1 MRNLRKFSIFL
12 LFIAVF
18 GVLLYSLFPAALGD
32 MAENLRSGGGTR
44 TFIQAVQGA
53 DGVAYALEAERGG
66 GYSLYGA
73 SAEGRV
79 SQRPLSEGLPQDFS
93 VEQIYVAK
101 NGCILLGLYERA
113 GVELTRYALYAALPE
128 QPFQLLLEAPLSGTT
143 GDQRRASAG
152 LLYVTADGELVELAV
167 LQEGEY
173 AAYTFDPAQGQGLV
187 AAGALT
193 GEDVQ
198 EAQAAN
204 AAALEQARQAVSL
217 AGLPGASVAWL
228 APDGNGGAL
237 ALLYESGQ
245 MLLSVSPQGGHTD
258 LSAGLYRIPWQS
270 GLVLALLVAGVLFLS
285 YGFYYLVCE
294 YQKLYFPLVVKNLLW
309 LGLAG
314 YVAVSA
320 ALLIAVGPRYRA
332 GAEQNILAAL
342 EAQAAQVTAQDEAG
356 LTQAAQALAQADGD
370 YADCT
375 FLALGQGA
383 DGAYEVLASSGP
395 EAAGTALQTPGFLPG
410 VAEQLALAREKGQY
424 AGHATSGGIG
434 YYYAVCLKAEGGAL
448 YVRVQDKALEQ
459 AIQGGIL
466 ELGLYAYGAVALVVL
481 LSLLAIGEAALGAR
495 RVTRGVDLLASG
507 APQVR
512 VEHHTG
518 DELEALAAAFND
530 LSGALEKK
538 KESAALAGSAYMRF
552 VPRRLVALL
561 GVANIE
567 QVDKDTSV
575 SQEIAMMVVRFRFPE
590 AAYQQD
596 AQTLFDNINE
606 VFAHIAG
613 AVSGAGGTIYNFTH
627 DGFDAVFES
636 GPQAAVGAAVEVRQ
650 ALLELNAQREAR
662 DDAPVELR
670 VALDHGVAMM
680 GVVGDEDRVVPTV
693 VSACLNTARK
703 LVELAQV
710 LDANILCTMAVA
722 DAAKEYHL
730 RYIGKSRDGD
740 SPIRV
745 YEIFDGDPYG
755 MRLAKESARASFSA
769 GIYALYSGD
778 FAQAKRLFMEIAR
791 QQGEDGVAR
800 HYLYLADRFEK
811 QAPDWIGLNGSEPAS
826 RREV

>member
-1 MRNLRKFSIFL
+1 MRNLRKFSVFL

-53 DGVAYALEAERGG
+53 DGVAYALEAESGG
-66 GYSLYGA
+66 GYTLYGT

-79 SQRPLSEGLPQDFS
+79 STQSLSAGLPQDFS

-113 GVELTRYALYAALPE
+113 GMELTRYALYAGLPE
-128 QPFQLLLEAPLSGTT
+128 QPFQLLLEAPLSGIT

-187 AAGALT
+187 AAGAL
-193 GEDVQ
+193 GEEEVQ
-198 EAQAAN
+198 AAQAAN
-204 AAALEQARQAVSL
+204 EAAREQAGQAVAL
-217 AGLPGASVAWL
+217 AGLPGASIAWL

-245 MLLSVSPQGGHTD
+245 MLLSVSSQGGHTD
-258 LSAGLYRIPWQS
+258 LSAGLYRTPWQS

-314 YVAVSA
+314 YVALSA
-320 ALLIAVGPRYRA
+320 TLLFAIGPRYRA
-332 GAEQNILAAL
+332 GAEENILAGL
-342 EAQAAQVTAQDEAG
+342 EAQAAQVTAEDSAG
-356 LTQAAQALAQADGD
+356 LTQAAQALAQADED

-375 FLALGQGA
+375 FLALGQGE

-466 ELGLYAYGAVALVVL
+466 ELGLYAYGAVALVVV
-481 LSLLAIGEAALGAR
+481 LSLLAIGEVALGAR
-495 RVTRGVDLLASG
+495 RVTRGVDLLAAG

-518 DELEALAAAFND
+518 DEMEALAAAFND
-530 LSGALEKK
+530 LSGALEEK
-538 KESAALAGSAYMRF
+538 KENAALAGNAYMRF

-561 GVANIE
+561 GVSNIE

-613 AVSGAGGTIYNFTH
+613 AVSGGGGTIYNFTH

-662 DDAPVELR
+662 GDAPVELR

-778 FAQAKRLFMEIAR
+778 YAQAKRLFMEIAR

>member
-1 MRNLRKFSIFL
+1 MRNLRKFSVFL

-79 SQRPLSEGLPQDFS
+79 SERPLSEGLPQDFS

-113 GVELTRYALYAALPE
+113 GMELTRYALYAGLPE
-128 QPFQLLLEAPLSGTT
+128 QPFQLLLEAPLSGIT

-187 AAGALT
+187 AAGAL
-193 GEDVQ
+193 GEEEVQ
-198 EAQAAN
+198 AAQAAN
-204 AAALEQARQAVSL
+204 EAAREQAGQAVAL
-217 AGLPGASVAWL
+217 AGLPGASIAWL

-245 MLLSVSPQGGHTD
+245 MLLSVSSQGGHTD
-258 LSAGLYRIPWQS
+258 LSAGLYRTPWQS

-356 LTQAAQALAQADGD
+356 LTQAAQALAQADED

-375 FLALGQGA
+375 FLALGQGE

-466 ELGLYAYGAVALVVL
+466 ELGLYAYGAVALVVV
-481 LSLLAIGEAALGAR
+481 LSLLAIGEVALGAR
-495 RVTRGVDLLASG
+495 RVTRGVDLLAAG

-518 DELEALAAAFND
+518 DEMEALAAAFND
-530 LSGALEKK
+530 LSGALEEK
-538 KESAALAGSAYMRF
+538 KENAALAGNAYMRF

-561 GVANIE
+561 GVSNIE

-613 AVSGAGGTIYNFTH
+613 AVSGGGGTIYNFTH

-662 DDAPVELR
+662 GDAPVELR

-710 LDANILCTMAVA
+710 LDANILCTMVVA
-722 DAAKEYHL
+722 DAAKDYNL

-740 SPIRV
+740 SVIRV

-778 FAQAKRLFMEIAR
+778 YAQAKRLFMEIAR

>member
-1 MRNLRKFSIFL
+1 MRNLRKFSVFL

-79 SQRPLSEGLPQDFS
+79 SERPLSEGLPQDFS

-143 GDQRRASAG
+143 ADQRRASAG

-187 AAGALT
+187 AAGAL
-193 GEDVQ
+193 GEEEVQ
-198 EAQAAN
+198 AAQAAN
-204 AAALEQARQAVSL
+204 EAAREQAGQAVAL
-217 AGLPGASVAWL
+217 AGLPGASIAWL

-245 MLLSVSPQGGHTD
+245 MLLSVSSQGGHTD
-258 LSAGLYRIPWQS
+258 LSAGLYRTPWQS

-314 YVAVSA
+314 YVALSA
-320 ALLIAVGPRYRA
+320 TLLFAIGPRYRA
-332 GAEQNILAAL
+332 GAEENILAGL
-342 EAQAAQVTAQDEAG
+342 EAQAAQVTAEDSAG
-356 LTQAAQALAQADGD
+356 LTQAAQALAQADEAYG
-370 YADCT
+370 DCT
-375 FLALGQGA
+375 FLRLGPGA
-383 DGAYEVLASSGP
+383 DGTYEVLASSGP

-466 ELGLYAYGAVALVVL
+466 ELALYAYGAVALVVV
-481 LSLLAIGEAALGAR
+481 LSLLAIGEVALGAR
-495 RVTRGVDLLASG
+495 RVTRGVDLLAAG

-518 DELEALAAAFND
+518 DEMEALAAAFND
-530 LSGALEKK
+530 LSGALEEK
-538 KESAALAGSAYMRF
+538 KENAALAGNAYMRF

-561 GVANIE
+561 GVSNIE

-613 AVSGAGGTIYNFTH
+613 AVSGGGGTIYNFTH

-662 DDAPVELR
+662 GDAPVELR

-710 LDANILCTMAVA
+710 LDANILCTMVVA
-722 DAAKEYHL
+722 DAAKDYNL

-740 SPIRV
+740 SVIRV

-778 FAQAKRLFMEIAR
+778 YAQAKRLFMEIAR

-811 QAPDWIGLNGSEPAS
+811 QPPDWIGLNGTEPAG

>member
-1 MRNLRKFSIFL
+1 MRNLRKFSVFL

-53 DGVAYALEAERGG
+53 DGVAYALEAEPGG
-66 GYSLYGA
+66 GYTLYGT

-79 SQRPLSEGLPQDFS
+79 STQSLSAGLPQDFS

-113 GVELTRYALYAALPE
+113 GMELTRYALYAGLPE
-128 QPFQLLLEAPLSGTT
+128 QPFQLLLEAPLSGIT

-193 GEDVQ
+193 GDDVQ

-228 APDGNGGAL
+228 APTGEGGAL

-245 MLLSVSPQGGHTD
+245 MLLAVSHGGEYVD
-258 LSAGLYRIPWQS
+258 LSAGLYRTPWQS

-332 GAEQNILAAL
+332 GAEQNILAGL
-342 EAQAAQVTAQDEAG
+342 EAQAAQVTAQDETG
-356 LTQAAQALAQADGD
+356 LTQAAQALAQADED

-375 FLALGQGA
+375 FLALGQGE

-410 VAEQLALAREKGQY
+410 VAEQLVLAREKGQY

-434 YYYAVCLKAEGGAL
+434 YYYAVGLKAEGGAL

-459 AIQGGIL
+459 EIQAGIL
-466 ELGLYAYGAVALVVL
+466 ELALYAYGAVALVVV
-481 LSLLAIGEAALGAR
+481 LSLLAIGEVALGAR

-530 LSGALEKK
+530 LSGALEEK
-538 KESAALAGSAYMRF
+538 KENAALAGNAYMRF

-561 GVANIE
+561 GVSNIE

-613 AVSGAGGTIYNFTH
+613 AVSGGGGTIYNFTH

-662 DDAPVELR
+662 GDAPVELR

-710 LDANILCTMAVA
+710 LDANILCTMVVA
-722 DAAKEYHL
+722 DAAKDYNL

-740 SPIRV
+740 SVIRV

-778 FAQAKRLFMEIAR
+778 YAQAKRLFMEIAR

-811 QAPDWIGLNGSEPAS
+811 QPPDWIGLNGTEPAG

>member
-1 MRNLRKFSIFL
+1 MRNLRKFSVFL

-79 SQRPLSEGLPQDFS
+79 SERPLSEGLPQDFS

-113 GVELTRYALYAALPE
+113 GMELTRYALYAGLPE

-143 GDQRRASAG
+143 ADQRRASAG
-152 LLYVTADGELVELAV
+152 LLYAASDGELVELAV

-217 AGLPGASVAWL
+217 AGLPGASIAWL

-245 MLLSVSPQGGHTD
+245 MLLSVSSQGGHTD
-258 LSAGLYRIPWQS
+258 LSAGLYRTPWQS

-332 GAEQNILAAL
+332 GAEQNILAGL

-356 LTQAAQALAQADGD
+356 LTQAAQTLAQADED

-375 FLALGQGA
+375 FLALGQGE

-410 VAEQLALAREKGQY
+410 VAEQLVLAREKGQY

-434 YYYAVCLKAEGGAL
+434 YYYAVGLKAEGGAL

-459 AIQGGIL
+459 EIQAGIL
-466 ELGLYAYGAVALVVL
+466 ELALYAYGAVALVVV
-481 LSLLAIGEAALGAR
+481 LSLLAIGEVALGAR
-495 RVTRGVDLLASG
+495 RVTRGVDLLAAG

-518 DELEALAAAFND
+518 DEMEALAAAFND
-530 LSGALEKK
+530 LSGALEEK
-538 KESAALAGSAYMRF
+538 KENAALAGNAYMRF

-561 GVANIE
+561 GVSNIE

-613 AVSGAGGTIYNFTH
+613 AVSGGGGTIYNFTH

-662 DDAPVELR
+662 GDAPVELR

-710 LDANILCTMAVA
+710 LDANILCTMVVA
-722 DAAKEYHL
+722 DAAKDYNL

-740 SPIRV
+740 SVIRV

-778 FAQAKRLFMEIAR
+778 YAQAKRLFMEIAR

-811 QAPDWIGLNGSEPAS
+811 QPPDWIGLNGTEPAG

>member
-1 MRNLRKFSIFL
+1 MRNLRKFSVFL

-53 DGVAYALEAERGG
+53 DGVAYALEAESGG
-66 GYSLYGA
+66 GYTLYGT

-79 SQRPLSEGLPQDFS
+79 STQSLSAGLPQDFS

-113 GVELTRYALYAALPE
+113 GMELTRYALYAGLPE
-128 QPFQLLLEAPLSGTT
+128 QPFQLLLEAPLSGIT

-198 EAQAAN
+198 EAQAAKE
-204 AAALEQARQAVSL
+204 AALEQARQAVSL

-245 MLLSVSPQGGHTD
+245 MLLSVSSQGGHTD
-258 LSAGLYRIPWQS
+258 LSAGLYRTPWQS

-356 LTQAAQALAQADGD
+356 LTQAAQALAQADEAYG
-370 YADCT
+370 DCT
-375 FLALGQGA
+375 FLRLGPGA

-434 YYYAVCLKAEGGAL
+434 YYYAVGQNGENGVL
-448 YVRVQDKALEQ
+448 YLRVQDRELTQE
-459 AIQGGIL
+459 IQTGML
-466 ELGLYAYGAVALVVL
+466 ELALYAYGAVALVVV
-481 LSLLAIGEAALGAR
+481 LSLLAIGEVVLGAR
-495 RVTRGVDLLASG
+495 RVTRGVDLLAAG

-518 DELEALAAAFND
+518 DEMEALAAAFND
-530 LSGALEKK
+530 LSGALEEK
-538 KESAALAGSAYMRF
+538 KENAALAGNAYMRF

-561 GVANIE
+561 GVSNIE

-613 AVSGAGGTIYNFTH
+613 AVSGGGGTIYNFTH

-662 DDAPVELR
+662 GDAPVELR

-710 LDANILCTMAVA
+710 LDANILCTMVVA
-722 DAAKEYHL
+722 DAAKDYNL

-740 SPIRV
+740 SVIRV

-778 FAQAKRLFMEIAR
+778 YAQAKRLFMEIAR

-811 QAPDWIGLNGSEPAS
+811 QPPDWIGLNGTEPAG

>member
-1 MRNLRKFSIFL
+1 MRNLRKFSVFL

-53 DGVAYALEAERGG
+53 DGVAYALEAEPGG
-66 GYSLYGA
+66 GYTLYGT

-79 SQRPLSEGLPQDFS
+79 STQSLSAGLPQDFS

-113 GVELTRYALYAALPE
+113 GMELTRYALYAGLPE
-128 QPFQLLLEAPLSGTT
+128 QPFQLLLEAPLSGIT

-217 AGLPGASVAWL
+217 AGLPGASIAWL

-245 MLLSVSPQGGHTD
+245 MLLSVSSQGGHTD
-258 LSAGLYRIPWQS
+258 LSAGLYRTPWQS

-356 LTQAAQALAQADGD
+356 LTQAAQALAQADEAYG
-370 YADCT
+370 DCT
-375 FLALGQGA
+375 FLRLGPGA

-434 YYYAVCLKAEGGAL
+434 YYYAVGQNGENGVL
-448 YVRVQDKALEQ
+448 YLRVQDRELTQE
-459 AIQGGIL
+459 IQTGML
-466 ELGLYAYGAVALVVL
+466 ELALYAYGAVALVVV
-481 LSLLAIGEAALGAR
+481 LSLLAIGEVVLGAR
-495 RVTRGVDLLASG
+495 RVTRGVDLLAAG

-518 DELEALAAAFND
+518 DEMEALAAAFND
-530 LSGALEKK
+530 LSGALEEK
-538 KESAALAGSAYMRF
+538 KENAALAGNAYMRF

-561 GVANIE
+561 GVSNIE

-613 AVSGAGGTIYNFTH
+613 AVSGGGGTIYNFTH

-662 DDAPVELR
+662 GDAPVELR

-710 LDANILCTMAVA
+710 LDANILCTMVVA
-722 DAAKEYHL
+722 DAAKDYNL

-740 SPIRV
+740 SVIRV

-778 FAQAKRLFMEIAR
+778 YAQAKRLFMEIAR

-811 QAPDWIGLNGSEPAS
+811 QPPDWIGLNGTEPAG

>member
-53 DGVAYALEAERGG
+53 DGVAYALEAEPGG
-66 GYSLYGA
+66 GYTLYGT

-79 SQRPLSEGLPQDFS
+79 STQSLSAGLPQDFS

-143 GDQRRASAG
+143 ADQRRASAG

-187 AAGALT
+187 AAGAL
-193 GEDVQ
+193 GEEEVQ
-198 EAQAAN
+198 AAQAAN
-204 AAALEQARQAVSL
+204 EAAREQAGQAVAL
-217 AGLPGASVAWL
+217 AGLPGASIAWL

-245 MLLSVSPQGGHTD
+245 MLLSVSSQGGHTD
-258 LSAGLYRIPWQS
+258 LSAGLYRTPWQS

-314 YVAVSA
+314 YVALSA
-320 ALLIAVGPRYRA
+320 TLLFAIGPRYRA
-332 GAEQNILAAL
+332 GAEENILAGL
-342 EAQAAQVTAQDEAG
+342 EAQAAQVTAEDSAG

-375 FLALGQGA
+375 FLALGQGG

-448 YVRVQDKALEQ
+448 YVRVQDRELTQE
-459 AIQGGIL
+459 IQTGML
-466 ELGLYAYGAVALVVL
+466 ELALYAYGAVALVVV
-481 LSLLAIGEAALGAR
+481 LSLLAIGEVALGAR
-495 RVTRGVDLLASG
+495 RVTRGVDLLAAG

-518 DELEALAAAFND
+518 DEMEALAAAFND
-530 LSGALEKK
+530 LSGALEEK
-538 KESAALAGSAYMRF
+538 KENAALAGNAYMRF

-561 GVANIE
+561 GVSNIE

-613 AVSGAGGTIYNFTH
+613 AVSGGGGTIYNFTH

-662 DDAPVELR
+662 GDAPVELR

-710 LDANILCTMAVA
+710 LDANILCTMVVA
-722 DAAKEYHL
+722 DAAKDYNL

-740 SPIRV
+740 SVIRV

-778 FAQAKRLFMEIAR
+778 YAQAKRLFMEIAR

-811 QAPDWIGLNGSEPAS
+811 QPPDWIGLNGSEPAG

>member
-1 MRNLRKFSIFL
+1 MRNLRKFSVFL

-53 DGVAYALEAERGG
+53 DGVAYALEAEPGG
-66 GYSLYGA
+66 GYTLYGT

-79 SQRPLSEGLPQDFS
+79 STQSLSAGLPQDFS

-113 GVELTRYALYAALPE
+113 GVELTRYALYAGLPE

-143 GDQRRASAG
+143 ADQRRASAG

-187 AAGALT
+187 AAGAL
-193 GEDVQ
+193 GEEEVQ
-198 EAQAAN
+198 AAQAAN
-204 AAALEQARQAVSL
+204 EAAREQAGQAVAL
-217 AGLPGASVAWL
+217 AGLPGASIAWL

-245 MLLSVSPQGGHTD
+245 MLLSVSSQGGHTD
-258 LSAGLYRIPWQS
+258 LSAGLYRTPWQS

-314 YVAVSA
+314 YVALSA
-320 ALLIAVGPRYRA
+320 TLLFAIGPRYRA
-332 GAEQNILAAL
+332 GAEENILAGL
-342 EAQAAQVTAQDEAG
+342 EAQAAQVTAEDSAG
-356 LTQAAQALAQADGD
+356 LTQAAQALAQADEAYG
-370 YADCT
+370 DCT
-375 FLALGQGA
+375 FLRLGPGA
-383 DGAYEVLASSGP
+383 DGTYEVLASSGP

-466 ELGLYAYGAVALVVL
+466 ELALYAYGAVALVVV
-481 LSLLAIGEAALGAR
+481 LSLLAIGEVALGAR
-495 RVTRGVDLLASG
+495 RVTRGVDLLAAG

-518 DELEALAAAFND
+518 DEMEALAAAFND
-530 LSGALEKK
+530 LSGALEEK
-538 KESAALAGSAYMRF
+538 KENAALAGNAYMRF

-561 GVANIE
+561 GVSNIE

-613 AVSGAGGTIYNFTH
+613 AVSGGGGTIYNFTH

-662 DDAPVELR
+662 GDAPVELR

-710 LDANILCTMAVA
+710 LDANILCTMVVA
-722 DAAKEYHL
+722 DAAKDYNL

-740 SPIRV
+740 SVIRV

-778 FAQAKRLFMEIAR
+778 YAQAKRLFMEIAR